1 MSDETWVKVG
11 KTQVNLIVYGESSL
25 RDEVVENLDAYKFLE
40 E

>member
-11 KTQVNLIVYGESSL
+11 KTQVNSIVYGESSL
-25 RDEVVENLDAYKFLE
+25 KSEVVENLDAYKFLE